1 VATISRLFKIVGFLC
16 KRALEKRLYSAKEAH
31 ICKEPT
37 NKKRREN
44 GRKTAGKRQECEL
57 ISVARGWSNHGT
69 GELVPHQYR

>member
-37 NKKRREN
+37 NKN
-44 GRKTAGKRQECEL
+44 GGKMAGKRQENGRN
-57 ISVARGWSNHGT
+57 VN
-69 GELVPHQYR
+69 